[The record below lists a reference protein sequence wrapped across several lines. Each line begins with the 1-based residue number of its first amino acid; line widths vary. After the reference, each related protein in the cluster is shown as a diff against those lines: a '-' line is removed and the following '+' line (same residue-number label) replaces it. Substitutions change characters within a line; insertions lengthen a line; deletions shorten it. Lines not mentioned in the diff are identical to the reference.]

1 LKKVPLFGCVRVF
14 VAAAMATGDTFTH
27 AIQTHTVKGTRRES
41 GCRPNRDF
49 NQIICQ
55 KKKTENRKMK
65 R

>member
-1 LKKVPLFGCVRVF
+1 VRVF